1 MTDLTLPPRL
11 SAALATLQREGRVIA
26 AIQTDHRH
34 DFSPKRSAPLWLV
47 LLDDALLEIA
57 IDEHDQ
63 VAWSDR
69 HELLLVGLDYKSGFI
84 KDTLILGEHNWELP
98 IGAGKLGR
106 AFFGACDAHIRA
118 RSTPE
123 DSQEHGELAL
133 RQDATQLERIGGK
146 WFAPPDEQL
155 TRAALALLTPNERII
170 GLLPGHPISEHIEHA
185 YLLVTTIRA
194 LVIESR
200 HDDHAPRVT
209 TLQPG
214 ELSLETS
221 SIERDELTHRKRLV
235 LESPR
240 FKRGGLRRLCE
251 LAALEPAARNLS
263 AALDHI
269 ESKDWADAS
278 ELLEEAARHTP
289 HSPRP
294 HTHPT
299 EGDGELLVDAEDD
312 SALAERVAASQRDR
326 DLDVHEQILLRRAQ
340 VAAKLGA
347 EADAIHWLQQLSAA
361 RLFDDLIDVTSELAG
376 EDIGW
381 WLLLAIAHEE
391 ASQFDDAASV
401 YELMAAHK
409 QGDPLFLLQ
418 AARNAHR
425 AAALHTSMRLYA
437 EFIASRTSS
446 EDFHLISSASMEADD
461 LEDTSGDPDLVSA
474 CVELGALQEERAMW
488 PEAAATYLTLIRQSP
503 FSTRGYERLF
513 ALSHRLTGQPH
524 IEMLLGQLSE
534 VLELLDPNRANTL
547 REELGGLPARPA
559 PIDLP
564 VTYYGVLDDAR
575 HDATIMHSGEKA
587 TSTLAQKWLSGLMLD
602 VQSTRDIERHCQ
614 QVGPRTHPE
623 ADELLSRVSS
633 MLLIQTPRC
642 FLSHGMTG
650 ARVMSSDLAPFLLVG
665 AAHFDPEH
673 PQYMT
678 PRQLGFALASQL
690 EHIRADHLM
699 LTTSEFWG
707 GFADGALSGAV
718 TLLSLIPI
726 GGMLGSFANSF
737 AAPLLDKVRTGWN
750 NSAVRY
756 AADYARKRLDDGVA
770 ADGIQ
775 GAYEATLGRVISRA
789 KPTPRDEE
797 SLIKEQLADFARC
810 AMYTSDR
817 IGLLATDSLSD
828 AVRAILL
835 LAPRTAT
842 ELSTLDRDGLHGLLS
857 RRGADGEL
865 VNQELALRLSEL
877 LKFAIS
883 DEYLELRQN
892 MLAPAHEPRAI
903 REEE

>member
-11 SAALATLQREGRVIA
+11 GAALATLQREGRVLA

-34 DFSPKRSAPLWLV
+34 DFAPKRSAPLWLV

-57 IDEHDQ
+57 IDARDQ
-63 VAWSDR
+63 VWSTR

-84 KDTLILGEHNWELP
+84 KDTLVLGEHSWELP

-106 AFFGACDAHIRA
+106 AFFDACDVHIRA
-118 RSTPE
+118 RREPE

-146 WFAPPDEQL
+146 WFDAPSEAI

-185 YLLVTTIRA
+185 CLLVTTIRA

-209 TLQPG
+209 TLQPE
-214 ELSLETS
+214 ELALETS
-221 SIERDELTHRKRLV
+221 SIDRDELTHRGRLV

-240 FKRGGLRRLCE
+240 FKRGGLRKLCE
-251 LAALEPAARNLS
+251 LAALEPATRSLN
-263 AALDHI
+263 AALEHI
-269 ESKDWADAS
+269 ESKDWADAAD
-278 ELLEEAARHTP
+278 LLEEAAKHAPHAAPTP
-289 HSPRP
+289 KQL
-294 HTHPT
+294 
-299 EGDGELLVDAEDD
+299 EQDEALLMDAEDD
-312 SALAERVAASQRDR
+312 SALAERVAVSQRDR
-326 DLDVHEQILLRRAQ
+326 DLDVREQILLRRAQ
-340 VAAKLGA
+340 VAARIGA
-347 EADAIHWLQQLSAA
+347 EADAINWLQQLSAA
-361 RLFDDLIDVTSELAG
+361 RLFDDLIELTRELAG
-376 EDIGW
+376 DDLGW

-425 AAALHTSMRLYA
+425 AAALHTAMRLYA
-437 EFIASRTSS
+437 EFIGSRTSA

-461 LEDTSGDPDLVSA
+461 LEDTSGDPDLVNA

-488 PEAAATYLTLIRQSP
+488 SEAAATYLTLIRQSP

-513 ALSHRLTGQPH
+513 ALSHRLTDQPH

-547 REELGGLPARPA
+547 REELGGLPVRPA

-707 GFADGALSGAV
+707 GFADGAISGAV

-737 AAPLLDKVRTGWN
+737 AAPLIDKVRTGWN

-756 AADYARKRLDDGVA
+756 ATDYARKRLDDGIA

-789 KPTPRDEE
+789 KPDQRDEE

-892 MLAPAHEPRAI
+892 MLAPAHATRAV